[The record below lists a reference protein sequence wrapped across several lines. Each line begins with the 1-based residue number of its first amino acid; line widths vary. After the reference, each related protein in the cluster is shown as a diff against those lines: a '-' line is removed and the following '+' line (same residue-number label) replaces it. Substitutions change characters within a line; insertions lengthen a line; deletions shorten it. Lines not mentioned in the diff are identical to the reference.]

1 MMWKENFMDC
11 IKIEDLEIFAKHGV
25 LSAENQLGQKFLVSA
40 SLYTD
45 TTKAG
50 LTDCLDYSINYADIC
65 SYITEY
71 MQAHTFKLIEAA
83 AENLVSDLLLSYP
96 LIQKIDLEIKKPWAP
111 IGLPLKTVSVKISRG
126 WHTTYIALGSNIGDK
141 ETYLN
146 DAITKI
152 NSDNMCIVDKA
163 SDFITTEPYGFT
175 EQEDFLN
182 AVIKVQTLYS
192 PKMLLDF
199 LQQIEQEAKR
209 VRTIHWGPRT
219 LDLDI
224 LLYDDLVVDE
234 EWLTIPH
241 PDMANRDF
249 VLVPLNQIAPNH
261 LHPIYMK
268 TVHELMLNLPS
279 QN

>member
-1 MMWKENFMDC
+1 MDC

-25 LSAENQLGQKFLVSA
+25 LSAENQLGQKFLVST

-126 WHTTYIALGSNIGDK
+126 WHTTYIALGANLGDK

-209 VRTIHWGPRT
+209 VRTIHWGPRS

>member
-1 MMWKENFMDC
+1 MDC